1 MMDRVHTISTRTFF
15 IFRQT
20 LAIFDH
26 FFRRRMLNF
35 EKSFW
40 EKMKKIFVQLLVN
53 VLITYLLISHFQNPI
68 FENPVHHYLKA
79 INDFKFEDLKE
90 VYMELDNN
98 FIQKPVYLEQFL
110 ESIKEKIP
118 NLEKVELDIYEEIED
133 NSEYDEICE
142 KFTSEKN
149 LKVEI
154 RNIYKKSES
163 SDSQEWDPSW
173 DDDLENDYNSDDY
186 YEPEPEY

>member
-1 MMDRVHTISTRTFF
+1 
-15 IFRQT
+15 
-20 LAIFDH
+20 
-26 FFRRRMLNF
+26 
-35 EKSFW
+35 
-40 EKMKKIFVQLLVN
+40 
-53 VLITYLLISHFQNPI
+53 
-68 FENPVHHYLKA
+68 
-79 INDFKFEDLKE
+79 
-90 VYMELDNN
+90 MELDNN

-118 NLEKVELDIYEEIED
+118 NLEKVEFDIYEETED

-186 YEPEPEY
+186 YEPEPVWPNVFG

>member
-1 MMDRVHTISTRTFF
+1 
-15 IFRQT
+15 
-20 LAIFDH
+20 
-26 FFRRRMLNF
+26 
-35 EKSFW
+35 
-40 EKMKKIFVQLLVN
+40 
-53 VLITYLLISHFQNPI
+53 
-68 FENPVHHYLKA
+68 
-79 INDFKFEDLKE
+79 
-90 VYMELDNN
+90 MELDNN